1 VNCTDWLT
9 HLAWLPKGGRQA
21 MDEIGIWPRFRGR
34 AMYDRLS
41 IYDQYAQAHSLCGV
55 HLLRACIYLA
65 KQE

>member
-1 VNCTDWLT
+1 
-9 HLAWLPKGGRQA
+9 